1 MSNNKESRKTDH
13 DSPWK
18 RALDAYFE
26 EFLDLLFPA
35 IHIEVDWL
43 QGYSFLDTEL
53 QQITADASSGRR
65 YADKLI
71 KVFAKD
77 GAETWVLIHVE
88 IQGEPE
94 EDFAERMYTYQ
105 YRLRDR
111 YQVDV
116 VSLAVLADTRESFRP
131 TRFSYQRWGCAV
143 DFTFPVAKL
152 IDWEQRWSELE
163 ASENAFAL
171 VVRAQIHAKRIKDG
185 ASRQQV
191 KIGLVRLLYERGY
204 SREQVVE
211 LFTIIDWMIQLPE
224 GLEQGFVQRVF
235 DIQEEKQM
243 TYINTIERVQLRQA
257 AEEGRQEGVQ
267 EGVQIGRQEALQ
279 NLLQIKFGELPEW
292 AQQRI
297 TGATPEQLQS
307 WMASIFS
314 ADSLESML
322 GQH

>member
-1 MSNNKESRKTDH
+1 M
-13 DSPWK
+13 
-18 RALDAYFE
+18 
-26 EFLDLLFPA
+26 
-35 IHIEVDWL
+35 
-43 QGYSFLDTEL
+43 
-53 QQITADASSGRR
+53 
-65 YADKLI
+65 
-71 KVFAKD
+71 
-77 GAETWVLIHVE
+77 
-88 IQGEPE
+88 
-94 EDFAERMYTYQ
+94 
-105 YRLRDR
+105 
-111 YQVDV
+111 
-116 VSLAVLADTRESFRP
+116 
-131 TRFSYQRWGCAV
+131 
-143 DFTFPVAKL
+143 
-152 IDWEQRWSELE
+152 
-163 ASENAFAL
+163 
-171 VVRAQIHAKRIKDG
+171 VRAQIHAKRIKDG

-191 KIGLVRLLYERGY
+191 KICLVRLLYERGY

-211 LFTIIDWMIQLPE
+211 LFTIIDWMIQLPI

-297 TGATPEQLQS
+297 TGATSEQLHS
-307 WMASIFS
+307 WMAAIFS